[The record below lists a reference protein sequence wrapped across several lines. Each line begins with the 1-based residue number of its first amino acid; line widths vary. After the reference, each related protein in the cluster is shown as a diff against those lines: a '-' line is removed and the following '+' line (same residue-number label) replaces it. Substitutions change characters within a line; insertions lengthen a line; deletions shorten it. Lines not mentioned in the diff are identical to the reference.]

1 MSREPI
7 RWNQEALEW
16 LRETVIGV
24 LVLVVMP
31 ASAVVIAAAIG
42 SMQ

>member
-16 LRETVIGV
+16 LRETALGV
-24 LVLVVMP
+24 LMLIVFP
-31 ASAVVIAAAIG
+31 ASVVAVAAAIG
-42 SMQ
+42 SIQ

>member
-7 RWNQEALEW
+7 RWNRAALDALQETAL
-16 LRETVIGV
+16 GV
-24 LVLVVMP
+24 LILVVMP
-31 ASAVVIAAAIG
+31 LSALVIAAAIG